1 MSHSLQFEANVRQHN
16 ISVFGRYVLLPVLLM
31 LLSLSSYA
39 VEIATETIS
48 VSDEIDV
55 DVSIYPAEGDVLFIW
70 LACNQGSEGAE
81 TRSAAVLVEH
91 GIEVW
96 LPDMLSAHFLP
107 PGPSS
112 IYNIPGEEIAV
123 IIDAAI
129 EQTGKKFI
137 YLVAGGR
144 AAAPLLRGAV
154 AWEKQHGENSQR
166 LSGALLIYP
175 RLTLLKPEPGTEPVY
190 IEAVGEARLPIVILE
205 GERTPNRWGLPHLS
219 AAFRKN
225 SVFVHSALIPKV
237 RGYFYVRNDA
247 TPAEQA
253 MSRQLPHLLMSHLS
267 DFKR

>member
-1 MSHSLQFEANVRQHN
+1 M
-16 ISVFGRYVLLPVLLM
+16 LLLSYGKYTATRKLTPALWLYATLM
-31 LLSLSSYA
+31 LLMASPLHA
-39 VEIATETIS
+39 VEVITETIS
-48 VSDEIDV
+48 VSDEVDV
-55 DVSIYPAEGDVLFIW
+55 DVSIYPADGDVLFIW

-81 TRSAAVLVEH
+81 TRSAAVLVEQ

-112 IYNIPGEEIAV
+112 IYKIPGEEIAS
-123 IIDAAI
+123 IIEAAI
-129 EQTGKKFI
+129 QTTGKKSI

-154 AWEKQHGENSQR
+154 AWEKQHATDKQV
-166 LSGALLIYP
+166 LTGALLMYP

-205 GERTPNRWGLPHLS
+205 GERTPNRWGLPHLT
-219 AAFRKN
+219 AAFRK
-225 SVFVHSALIPKV
+225 SSSFVHAALIPKV

-253 MSRQLPHLLMSHLS
+253 MSQQLPQLLMSHLS

>member
-1 MSHSLQFEANVRQHN
+1 MAQSLLLESAATQHN
-16 ISVFGRYVLLPVLLM
+16 TQVFGRYVFLLLLM
-31 LLSLSSYA
+31 MLMSLSSYA
-39 VEIATETIS
+39 VEITTETIS
-48 VSDEIDV
+48 VNDEIDV

-112 IYNIPGEEIAV
+112 IYKIPGEEIAV
-123 IIDAAI
+123 IIDTAI
-129 EQTGKKFI
+129 EKTGKKLI

-144 AAAPLLRGAV
+144 AAAPLLRGAM
-154 AWEKQHGENSQR
+154 AWEKRHAAETQR

-190 IEAVGEARLPIVILE
+190 IEAVGKVRLPIVILE
-205 GERTPNRWGLPHLS
+205 GERTPNRWGLPHLT

-225 SVFVHSALIPKV
+225 SVFVTSSLIPKV

-253 MSRQLPHLLMSHLS
+253 MSRQLPHLLISHLS
-267 DFKR
+267 DFER

>member
-1 MSHSLQFEANVRQHN
+1 MHQSLQVESTAVQHN
-16 ISVFGRYVLLPVLLM
+16 TRVFWRDVFFSFLLM
-31 LLSLSSYA
+31 LVSSSSYA
-39 VEIATETIS
+39 VEITTETIS
-48 VSDEIDV
+48 VNNETDV
-55 DVSIYPAEGDVLFIW
+55 DVSIYPAKGDVLFIW

-129 EQTGKKFI
+129 EKTGKKHI

-154 AWEKQHGENSQR
+154 AWEKKRVEGSQQ

-190 IEAVGEARLPIVILE
+190 IEAVGKAKLPIVILE
-205 GERTPNRWGLPHLS
+205 GERTPNRWGLPHLT

-225 SVFVHSALIPKV
+225 SVFVTSSLIPKV

-253 MSRQLPHLLMSHLS
+253 MSQQLPYLIMDHLS
-267 DFKR
+267 NFKR